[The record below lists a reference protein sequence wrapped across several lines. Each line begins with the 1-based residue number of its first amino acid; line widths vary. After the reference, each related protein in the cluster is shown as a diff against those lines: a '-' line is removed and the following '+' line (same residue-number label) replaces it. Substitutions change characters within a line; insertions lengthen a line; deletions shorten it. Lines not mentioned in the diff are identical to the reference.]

1 MPSDSDLCQL
11 RRLPQVQL
19 SGDDEDDMD
28 LYEACNRRCGFS
40 FAFPARSSGA
50 QTNLRDGIYLGRKT
64 GGGDIWA
71 HLVGGVANT
80 YGCDAPHRAFVS
92 VQWVDCELEDS
103 NLQAVVVR
111 SLHSL
116 AEVAEW
122 DDGIKGQ
129 GLVERF
135 CFIYDALV
143 KEAKGF

>member
-1 MPSDSDLCQL
+1 MPTDSDLRQL

-19 SGDDEDDMD
+19 RRDDEDDMARYD
-28 LYEACNRRCGFS
+28 ACNRRRGFQ
-40 FAFPARSSGA
+40 FAPQARSSA
-50 QTNLRDGIYLGRKT
+50 AATNLEDGIYLGRKT

-71 HLVGGVANT
+71 HLVGDVANT
-80 YGCDAPHRAFVS
+80 YCCDAPRRAFVS
-92 VQWVDCELEDS
+92 FQWVDGSDI
-103 NLQAVVVR
+103 QAVVVR

-129 GLVERF
+129 SLVERF

-143 KEAKGF
+143 GEAESLASF